1 MKSHITELKQQVH
14 ALLREI
20 ERLEAKELE
29 EKEVFPLAEL
39 KERVTHYVKEN
50 DITIDTFCDPDTLFE
65 RLEEA
70 LMEREA
76 AR

>member
-39 KERVTHYVKEN
+39 KKRVTQYV
-50 DITIDTFCDPDTLFE
+50 
-65 RLEEA
+65 
-70 LMEREA
+70 
-76 AR
+76 